1 MREREREREDPTTL
15 SRQIPARIIGYERFR
30 SVAHKFHVDRISGGF
45 SMLGGGGG
53 GQDRKERERDDN
65 ERTDILD
72 ERQSLESGSSWE
84 IRLTEDR
91 TNRPKIDRSYLKIV
105 LLPHTRT

>member
-1 MREREREREDPTTL
+1 MKDFVRWRTSSTSTEFL
-15 SRQIPARIIGYERFR
+15 AVSRCWVEGEGARI
-30 SVAHKFHVDRISGGF
+30 AK
-45 SMLGGGGG
+45 
-53 GQDRKERERDDN
+53 RERDDN